1 MQTWFNL
8 KEKTEAEFIGLHS
21 EYPSKEHVTSGLHF
35 FTGTAHASSP
45 PAQTCFAVEIVRHTY
60 HDLFFEVFQ

>member
-8 KEKTEAEFIGLHS
+8 KEKTEAKFIGMHS

-35 FTGTAHASSP
+35 LQAQAMHLPLQLKLAS
-45 PAQTCFAVEIVRHTY
+45 QWK
-60 HDLFFEVFQ
+60 